1 MFQEQR
7 SRRQFVSS
15 YVRDLA
21 KDAVLADQKRAA
33 LRNIWPQ
40 VLEEM
45 VQNAVID
52 MLDSTAYMK
61 KCFEELEK
69 S

>member
-1 MFQEQR
+1 MSQEQQ

-15 YVRDLA
+15 YVRNLA

-52 MLDSTAYMK
+52 MWGLYG
-61 KCFEELEK
+61 LHEK
-69 S
+69 VF

>member
-1 MFQEQR
+1 M
-7 SRRQFVSS
+7 SS

-21 KDAVLADQKRAA
+21 KEAVLAVQKRAA

-52 MLDSTAYMK
+52 MWDSTTYMK

>member
-33 LRNIWPQ
+33 LRNIWSQ

-52 MLDSTAYMK
+52 MWDSTAYMK
-61 KCFEELEK
+61 RCFEELEK

>member
-1 MFQEQR
+1 M
-7 SRRQFVSS
+7 
-15 YVRDLA
+15 RDLA

-52 MLDSTAYMK
+52 MWDSTAYMK
-61 KCFEELEK
+61 KCFEEMEK